1 MSKVI
6 AIANTKGGVGKST
19 TAVHLAYWLNAQQEV
34 VFVNGSFQEAV
45 NPWLKEL
52 SIPQYQETDPDNL
65 FDLIE
70 DLSADYIVVDVPGVS
85 EMVRVVL
92 DCCDAVLV
100 PVKPTALDLSDCIKM
115 LRIIDRKQRSRNDLI
130 AKIFLSMVD
139 KRSKS
144 LPEAQAYFK
153 KHRIKLLKTYIR
165 QLQVIADAPLQYQT
179 VFQMGSGAKQAAK
192 DYQSLFEEFLT
203 GSILEGVVVS
213 A

>member
-19 TAVHLAYWLNAQQEV
+19 TAVHLAYWLSRSQDV
-34 VFVNGSFQEAV
+34 VFVNGSFQDGV

-65 FDLIE
+65 FDLVE
-70 DLSADYIVVDVPGVS
+70 KLSSEYIIVDVPGVS

-115 LRIIDRKQRSRNDLI
+115 LRIIDRKQKSRKELL
-130 AKIFLSMVD
+130 AAIFLSMVD

-144 LPEAQAYFK
+144 LIEAQCYFK
-153 KHRIKLLKTYIR
+153 KHKIRLLNTYIR
-165 QLQVIADAPLQYQT
+165 QLQVVAEAPLQYQT
-179 VFQMGSGAKQAAK
+179 VFQMGSSGKQAAK
-192 DYQSLFEEFLT
+192 DYQNLFEEFLPN
-203 GSILEGVVVS
+203 
-213 A
+213 